1 VLIPLY
7 PPTLTDYLNS
17 LPNKKLAKGQAAD
30 PAAFGADKTIFEYP
44 GNITNV
50 SVAENAQNSATR
62 IFVNNKNNKAGEGIE
77 AAYSAAT
84 STELLA
90 EGWPLLDRA
99 DTVEWPQ
106 GGKGDN
112 PAAVDKWGNH
122 DDEQDF
128 HKSAQR
134 FLQESKPPSGDIVI
148 TVNGSLNP
156 VVGSYNPGEWCSII
170 VRDNFLKNRL
180 GTALEPRK
188 DMFVR
193 RIDAIK
199 VKVPNNPAFPEQID
213 LTLVPDWQ
221 VDRVGE

>member
-1 VLIPLY
+1 M
-7 PPTLTDYLNS
+7 
-17 LPNKKLAKGQAAD
+17 
-30 PAAFGADKTIFEYP
+30 DKY
-44 GNITNV
+44 GN
-50 SVAENAQNSATR
+50 
-62 IFVNNKNNKAGEGIE
+62 
-77 AAYSAAT
+77 
-84 STELLA
+84 L
-90 EGWPLLDRA
+90 
-99 DTVEWPQ
+99 
-106 GGKGDN
+106 
-112 PAAVDKWGNH
+112 
-122 DDEQDF
+122 DDEKDF

-134 FLQESKPPSGDIVI
+134 FLQESRPPSGDIVI

-221 VDRVGE
+221 VDKVGE